1 LNAPLLIIITLLGIE
16 IEARAEQYENAL
28 PPMVVTLSGMV
39 IEVSKEQPE
48 NALPPMVVTL
58 SGMVMEV
65 SEEQPENAL
74 TPMVV
79 TLSGMVM
86 EAREE
91 QPENA
96 LSPMVV
102 TPSGIRV
109 VDLHPAI
116 SLLVAV
122 SIIALQ
128 LFRLSY
134 TLLELSTSIEAREE
148 QASKT
153 PTPIWVTEFGIVIEV
168 SA

>member
-1 LNAPLLIIITLLGIE
+1 
-16 IEARAEQYENAL
+16 
-28 PPMVVTLSGMV
+28 MVVTPSGMV
-39 IEVSKEQPE
+39 
-48 NALPPMVVTL
+48 T
-58 SGMVMEV
+58 
-65 SEEQPENAL
+65 
-74 TPMVV
+74 
-79 TLSGMVM
+79 

-134 TLLELSTSIEAREE
+134 TLL
-148 QASKT
+148 
-153 PTPIWVTEFGIVIEV
+153 
-168 SA
+168 